1 MKNEEHRIQQAIV
14 RYLRYSGYFVF
25 AVPNGGKRDKIAGK
39 ILKDEGALAGV
50 ADLIIVMPSEVIFV
64 EVKTDKGKQ
73 SEAQQHFQKV
83 VTDLDHTYL
92 VWRSVD
98 DAVLFSAK
106 Q

>member
-14 RYLRYSGYFVF
+14 KYLRYSGYFVF
-25 AVPNGGKRDKIAGK
+25 AVPNGGNRDARTGK
-39 ILKDEGALAGV
+39 MLKDEGALAGV

-73 SEAQQHFQKV
+73 SESQQHFQKV
-83 VTDLDHTYL
+83 VTELGHQY
-92 VWRSVD
+92 VIWRSVD
-98 DAVLFSAK
+98 DAVLFNAK